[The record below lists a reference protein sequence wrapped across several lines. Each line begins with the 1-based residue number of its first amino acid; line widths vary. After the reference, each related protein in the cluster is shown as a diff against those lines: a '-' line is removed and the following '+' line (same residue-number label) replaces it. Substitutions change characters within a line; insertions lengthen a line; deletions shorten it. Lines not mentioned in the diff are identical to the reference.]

1 MAVCTSAERPGKVRF
16 CVKSSSQHVLIIGRQ
31 SVQNSDDIVHLE
43 QFWNKRHSGEEDV
56 SKSVS
61 DARAFD
67 PAVATRDMLISF
79 GPLLFP
85 TYRAL
90 LLRKRVLLI
99 SQPPLQPVCNYGE

>member
-16 CVKSSSQHVLIIGRQ
+16 CVKSNPRHVLTIGRQ
-31 SVQNSDDIVHLE
+31 SVQSSDDTAHLE
-43 QFWNKRHSGEEDV
+43 QFWNKRNSSEEAGN
-56 SKSVS
+56 KSTA

-67 PAVATRDMLISF
+67 PAVATSNMLISF

-99 SQPPLQPVCNYGE
+99 SQPPLQPVCNYGK